1 MLCETNLSRF
11 WTALC
16 VYEAE
21 KCWLLCTFLMSNS
34 TFLSKILMFSNRSMS
49 RESLNRHKSL
59 CIVVRLSSGR
69 RRIRGLTPHAKK
81 NSHSG
86 NKSWWQKF
94 FFQDGGNWLGKEDE
108 DMAEGEAFYSSSED
122 ELSEGEK
129 FEEWKRRAEAIM
141 ELREAQEDMR
151 NEENRSWEDWVVDE
165 TNDAGSSSSSWD
177 GGDWNDRHE
186 KWREDVRAD
195 PSQMIPRRGLVEYVR
210 DFVEGSEDED
220 MLYEDRVFRYAS
232 INSVSSFA
240 LCFKLAKF
248 LAVLVIIPLTLD
260 FLVHDFVL
268 MPFLESVGQGC
279 GFHASIS
286 SSDIISMFVPTSG
299 SRDPL
304 GYVKTVP
311 LAAEM
316 LDLTRHQKLELVKEI
331 KLEKARYRLE
341 VEIGKSPPLSDEELW
356 LELRHKALELRDERR
371 LANRSAFANI
381 LSDMVFGISFFILL
395 YTNKSKVALLKFTGY
410 KIINNTT
417 DAGKAII
424 LICLADMWLGS
435 HSEVGWHALTEI
447 ALEHYGLEV
456 DEAAITIYV
465 CTVPVFLDCCAK
477 LWLFNNLPR
486 LSPKVERII
495 QDMKWN

>member
-1 MLCETNLSRF
+1 
-11 WTALC
+11 
-16 VYEAE
+16 
-21 KCWLLCTFLMSNS
+21 MSNS
-34 TFLSKILMFSNRSMS
+34 TLLCKILMFSNQSTS
-49 RESLNRHKSL
+49 RKSLNRHNSSS
-59 CIVVRLSSGR
+59 IVVQLSGGR
-69 RRIRGLTPHAKK
+69 RRIRGLTPHAK
-81 NSHSG
+81 NGHSG
-86 NKSWWQKF
+86 KKSWWKKF
-94 FFQDGGNWLGKEDE
+94 FIEEAGNWLGMKDE
-108 DMAEGEAFYSSSED
+108 EMVEEEEEEEFVSSSEEV

-141 ELREAQEDMR
+141 ELREAREDMR

-165 TNDAGSSSSSWD
+165 TNNDASSSSSWD

-195 PSQMIPRRGLVEYVR
+195 PSEMIPRRGLVEYVR

-220 MLYEDRVFRYAS
+220 LLYEDRVFRYAS
-232 INSVSSFA
+232 INS
-240 LCFKLAKF
+240 AKF
-248 LAVLVIIPLTLD
+248 LAVLVIIPLALD
-260 FLVHDFVL
+260 FLVHDYVL
-268 MPFLESVGQGC
+268 MPFLE
-279 GFHASIS
+279 
-286 SSDIISMFVPTSG
+286 
-299 SRDPL
+299 R
-304 GYVKTVP
+304 YVNTVP
-311 LAAEM
+311 LAAEI

-356 LELRHKALELRDERR
+356 SEIRQKALELRDERR
-371 LANRSAFANI
+371 LQNRSAFANI
-381 LSDMVFGISFFILL
+381 FSDMVFGISLFILL
-395 YTNKSKVALLKFTGY
+395 YSNKSKVALLKFTGY

-424 LICLADMWLGS
+424 IICLADMWLGC
-435 HSEVGWHALTEI
+435 HSEVGWHTLTEI

-486 LSPKVERII
+486 LSPKVEKII

>member
-1 MLCETNLSRF
+1 MDPSLALAGGDNGGKDAATSGCNGSGTVWARAVVFTPPSLLLTSYPCLCLHQAVEIHLADVNGLSR
-11 WTALC
+11 
-16 VYEAE
+16 
-21 KCWLLCTFLMSNS
+21 
-34 TFLSKILMFSNRSMS
+34 
-49 RESLNRHKSL
+49 
-59 CIVVRLSSGR
+59 
-69 RRIRGLTPHAKK
+69 
-81 NSHSG
+81 
-86 NKSWWQKF
+86 
-94 FFQDGGNWLGKEDE
+94 
-108 DMAEGEAFYSSSED
+108 
-122 ELSEGEK
+122 
-129 FEEWKRRAEAIM
+129 
-141 ELREAQEDMR
+141 
-151 NEENRSWEDWVVDE
+151 
-165 TNDAGSSSSSWD
+165 
-177 GGDWNDRHE
+177 
-186 KWREDVRAD
+186 
-195 PSQMIPRRGLVEYVR
+195 
-210 DFVEGSEDED
+210 
-220 MLYEDRVFRYAS
+220 
-232 INSVSSFA
+232 
-240 LCFKLAKF
+240 
-248 LAVLVIIPLTLD
+248 
-260 FLVHDFVL
+260 
-268 MPFLESVGQGC
+268 
-279 GFHASIS
+279 
-286 SSDIISMFVPTSG
+286 
-299 SRDPL
+299 
-304 GYVKTVP
+304 YVKTVP

-381 LSDMVFGISFFILL
+381 LSDM
-395 YTNKSKVALLKFTGY
+395 VALLKFTGY

>member
-1 MLCETNLSRF
+1 MSRF

-21 KCWLLCTFLMSNS
+21 KCWLLFTFLMSNS
-34 TFLSKILMFSNRSMS
+34 TFLSKILMFSNQSMS
-49 RESLNRHKSL
+49 CESLNRHKSL
-59 CIVVRLSSGR
+59 YIVVQLSSGR
-69 RRIRGLTPHAKK
+69 RRIRGLTSHAKK

-108 DMAEGEAFYSSSED
+108 DMVEGEAFYSSGED

-165 TNDAGSSSSSWD
+165 TNDASSSSSSWD

-268 MPFLESVGQGC
+268 MPFLE
-279 GFHASIS
+279 
-286 SSDIISMFVPTSG
+286 
-299 SRDPL
+299 R
-304 GYVKTVP
+304 YVKTVP

-456 DEAAITIYV
+456 DEAAITIYI

>member
-1 MLCETNLSRF
+1 
-11 WTALC
+11 
-16 VYEAE
+16 
-21 KCWLLCTFLMSNS
+21 MSNS
-34 TFLSKILMFSNRSMS
+34 TFLSKILMFSNQSMS

-59 CIVVRLSSGR
+59 YIVVQLSSGR

-108 DMAEGEAFYSSSED
+108 DMVEGEAFYSSSED

-165 TNDAGSSSSSWD
+165 TNDASSSSSSWD

-240 LCFKLAKF
+240 LCFKLVR
-248 LAVLVIIPLTLD
+248 VLLL
-260 FLVHDFVL
+260 F
-268 MPFLESVGQGC
+268 
-279 GFHASIS
+279 
-286 SSDIISMFVPTSG
+286 
-299 SRDPL
+299 
-304 GYVKTVP
+304 
-311 LAAEM
+311 
-316 LDLTRHQKLELVKEI
+316 
-331 KLEKARYRLE
+331 
-341 VEIGKSPPLSDEELW
+341 
-356 LELRHKALELRDERR
+356 
-371 LANRSAFANI
+371 SA
-381 LSDMVFGISFFILL
+381 
-395 YTNKSKVALLKFTGY
+395 
-410 KIINNTT
+410 
-417 DAGKAII
+417 
-424 LICLADMWLGS
+424 
-435 HSEVGWHALTEI
+435 
-447 ALEHYGLEV
+447 
-456 DEAAITIYV
+456 
-465 CTVPVFLDCCAK
+465 
-477 LWLFNNLPR
+477 
-486 LSPKVERII
+486 
-495 QDMKWN
+495 